1 MHSANE
7 SRNEAPTNSKL
18 KFDDNSPPPPPKITP
33 SKSNIVVVV
42 VVANYGA
49 INSLG

>member
-1 MHSANE
+1 MNKAL
-7 SRNEAPTNSKL
+7 TNFELKL
-18 KFDDNSPPPPPKITP
+18 NDNIPPPPPIVALGKI
-33 SKSNIVVVV
+33 NVIV

>member
-1 MHSANE
+1 VNKAL
-7 SRNEAPTNSKL
+7 TNFELKL
-18 KFDDNSPPPPPKITP
+18 NDNIPPPPIVALGKI
-33 SKSNIVVVV
+33 NVIV